1 MLSLLNSNSLDTAVN
16 TVNVANSTASKIPA
30 GIATTASAAMSQLTS
45 NAGTAG
51 SMGEKDFLKLFTTQ
65 LQNQDPLDPVKN
77 EAFVAQLA
85 QFSQLQATT
94 TMSDTLKSY
103 VESMAGQQ
111 MLNSANMIGKQ
122 VLVPGAPGLWD
133 GTSMV
138 SGLFNLP
145 QGADSVRLD
154 VLDAQGNVVASN
166 LYGPQGIGDVPFAWG
181 GMDSAGKQVPA
192 GNYTFK
198 ATVMNKGNSST
209 TPVSVYATVN
219 SVSQAND
226 KSIMLNV
233 AGGKSV
239 KLTDLKQIGI

>member
-1 MLSLLNSNSLDTAVN
+1 MLSLLNSNSLDTAAN
-16 TVNVANSTASKIPA
+16 TVNAASSTASKVPA
-30 GIATTASAAMSQLTS
+30 GIATTANAAMAKLTS

-103 VESMAGQQ
+103 VDSMAGQQ

-122 VLVPGAPGLWD
+122 VLVPDAPGIWD
-133 GTSMV
+133 GTKMV
-138 SGLFNLP
+138 SGTFNLA

-154 VLDAQGNVVASN
+154 VLDATGNVVATN
-166 LYGPQGIGDVPFAWG
+166 QYGPQGIGDVPFAWG
-181 GMDSAGKQVPA
+181 GMDNAGQQVPA

-198 ATVMNKGNSST
+198 ATVLNKGNTST

-219 SVSQAND
+219 SVSQATD

-233 AGGKSV
+233 AGGKAV